1 MPSAT
6 ATNMAEA
13 GLPLD
18 ALQRLLG
25 HRHLESVL
33 VYNRVRDGRL
43 YREYQETMARRAG
56 RAPGWTSPEEV
67 AE

>member
-1 MPSAT
+1 MPLA
-6 ATNMAEA
+6 
-13 GLPLD
+13 

-56 RAPGWTSPEEV
+56 RAPGSINPDEV